1 MPAPRSVA
9 PCGVWMPSA
18 RSRVRLTER
27 QYALARLV
35 ADGLTNREIAAEV
48 GIAEQ
53 TVRHTLV
60 RVFAMCGVPN
70 RTALAR
76 LWLTGGLAARP
87 VTSTR
92 PGTRTRRTF
101 ARAR

>member
-1 MPAPRSVA
+1 V
-9 PCGVWMPSA
+9 
-18 RSRVRLTER
+18 
-27 QYALARLV
+27 LARLV

-60 RVFAMCGVPN
+60 RVFAVCGVPN

-87 VTSTR
+87 DGFAGSR
-92 PGTRTRRTF
+92 SKLRRAP